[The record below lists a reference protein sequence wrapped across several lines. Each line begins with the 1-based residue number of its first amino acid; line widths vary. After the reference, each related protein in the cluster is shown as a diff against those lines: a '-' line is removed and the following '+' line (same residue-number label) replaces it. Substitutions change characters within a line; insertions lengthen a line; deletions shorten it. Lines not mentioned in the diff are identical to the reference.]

1 MGKSNKT
8 GKSKKLGRDK
18 VKAKVYVSRDT
29 RALNKLR
36 KQSKHCSAHPNDE
49 QAARNADTESRWK

>member
-18 VKAKVYVSRDT
+18 VKANRYVSRDT
-29 RALNKLR
+29 RALNKLH
-36 KQSKHCSAHPNDE
+36 KQSKHCSAHPNDK
-49 QAARNADTESRWK
+49 QAARDAETEARWR